1 MLMLYHIWRA
11 RTFHQF
17 DVVISWPQSD
27 LALHWIL
34 VSRTPQIDSLT
45 ILVGNKIFFECSL
58 SGGGYA
64 NVLFRSKAGKKF
76 SSFWRYQFRVGLGGI
91 WNCSRTGSG
100 ETYSGYLQSLNNKSP
115 HIVNGNYGNTYI
127 DTICDQ

>member
-1 MLMLYHIWRA
+1 M
-11 RTFHQF
+11 
-17 DVVISWPQSD
+17 
-27 LALHWIL
+27 
-34 VSRTPQIDSLT
+34 
-45 ILVGNKIFFECSL
+45 GNKIFFECSF

-76 SSFWRYQFRVGLGGI
+76 SSFWRYQFRVGFGGI
-91 WNCSRTGSG
+91 RNGSRTGSG